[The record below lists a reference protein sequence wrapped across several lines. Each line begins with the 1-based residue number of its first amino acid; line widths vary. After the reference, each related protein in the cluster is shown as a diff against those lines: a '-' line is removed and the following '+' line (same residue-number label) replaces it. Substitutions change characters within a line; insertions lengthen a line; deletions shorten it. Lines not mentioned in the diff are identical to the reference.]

1 VTLIV
6 PGRQFKE
13 AAEEEEEEEDTK
25 LLMVSSDF
33 NE

>member
-13 AAEEEEEEEDTK
+13 AAEEEEEEDTK